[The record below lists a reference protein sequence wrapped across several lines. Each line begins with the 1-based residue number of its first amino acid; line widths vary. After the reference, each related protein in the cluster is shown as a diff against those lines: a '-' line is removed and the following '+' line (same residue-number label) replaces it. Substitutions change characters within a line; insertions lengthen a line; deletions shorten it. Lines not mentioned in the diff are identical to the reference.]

1 MLSTFPNSK
10 PTNYGSPVVNPV
22 TVTSNQCLKMACF
35 IAILSIGVALAS
47 SLIGRFPIFKKKMK
61 GNFMNFRN
69 NGLEKSPQFC
79 SKSCAAQSALNVKLN
94 NIHFTFAL

>member
-35 IAILSIGVALAS
+35 IAILSIDVALAS
-47 SLIGRFPIFKKKMK
+47 SLITRFPIFKEEMK
-61 GNFMNFRN
+61 GNFMNFS
-69 NGLEKSPQFC
+69 EIQTKKSSKSC
-79 SKSCAAQSALNVKLN
+79 SKSWPA
-94 NIHFTFAL
+94 